1 MLNKLIFKYIGKV
14 LIAFSV
20 LLLVPII
27 VSLVYSENILNFIV
41 PLCVS
46 LGLGILFNCSNSS
59 KKTLYAKDGFI
70 IVSISWILI
79 SLLGALPFW
88 LGLDISFVDALFES
102 VSGFTT
108 TGATIFDDVESLSN
122 SILFWRSFSHFIGGM
137 GVLAFVMA
145 VIPMSKDDKSM
156 HVLKAEMPGHSV
168 AKLVPGIKKTL
179 FYLYGIYLG
188 LTLIE
193 FILLMVGGLD
203 PFHSILISMGTAGTG
218 GFSYLNSGLASFS
231 LFNKYVVAIFMF
243 LFGVNFNIYFLMI
256 IMKDIKTALKSEE
269 LKVYILIYI
278 FAVLFVL
285 LNTYNMFSN
294 MSEAFVNSCF
304 HISSFMTSTGYSIGD
319 VNIYPAACRI
329 IVLFLMLVSACSGST
344 CGGFKISRLILVFKT
359 IKRDLLK
366 VFHPNSVHI
375 ITLEGKKVEEE
386 TVNAT
391 TTFLSL
397 YIFFIII
404 IMILV
409 SFDGFS
415 FEVVINSVFTTFG
428 NVGLAFEVGSFSIF
442 SDFST
447 FIMSVGM
454 LLGRLEIFPLIG
466 LISSIRK

>member
-1 MLNKLIFKYIGKV
+1 MLNKLMFKYIGKV
-14 LIAFSV
+14 LIAFAI
-20 LLLVPII
+20 LLLVPIL
-27 VSLVYSENILNFIV
+27 VSVIYNENITVFLIPF
-41 PLCVS
+41 CFS
-46 LGLGILFNCSNSS
+46 LGFGILLSNLKSN
-59 KKTLYAKDGFI
+59 KTMLYAKDGLI
-70 IVSISWILI
+70 IVSIAWILI
-79 SLLGALPFW
+79 SILGAIPFYAA
-88 LGLDISFVDALFES
+88 LDISFIDALFES

-108 TGATIFDDVESLSN
+108 TGATIFDDVEVLSN

-156 HVLKAEMPGHSV
+156 HVLKAEMPGPSV

-179 FYLYGIYLG
+179 FYLYAIYLG
-188 LTLIE
+188 LTFIE
-193 FILLMVGGLD
+193 FILLLVGGLD

-218 GFSYLNSGLASFS
+218 GFTYLNSGLATFS

-256 IMKDIKTALKSEE
+256 VMKDFKSALRSEE
-269 LKVYILIYI
+269 LKVYILMYI
-278 FAVLFVL
+278 SAVLFVL
-285 LNTYNMFSN
+285 LNTYNMFNN
-294 MSEAFVNSCF
+294 MSEALVNSAF

-319 VNIYPAACRI
+319 VNIYPAVCRI
-329 IVLFLMLVSACSGST
+329 VILILMLVSACAGST
-344 CGGFKISRLILVFKT
+344 CGGFKISRLMISFKT

-397 YIFFIII
+397 YIFFIIL

-415 FEVVINSVFTTFG
+415 FEVVLNSVFTTFG

-447 FIMSVGM
+447 FVMTIGM

-466 LISSIRK
+466 LISSIKK